1 MPNLDGVMPESLKAI
16 SETVRLGSDVPA
28 LLVRPEPD
36 DGSPAP
42 WILWMH
48 GRTAHKE
55 LDPGR
60 YLRLA
65 RAGIASCAIDLPGHG
80 EREDAHE
87 TEPADALNIIEQML
101 GELDDV
107 VQELG
112 RRGGFD
118 LQRAAI
124 GGMSLGGMITLA
136 RLCRPHPFRAA
147 IVEAAS
153 GNWSFQE
160 QRQFQDQVAVADLD
174 PIRHLANWRE
184 IPLLAVHCKA
194 DEWVFW
200 EGQRA
205 FLDALRTRS
214 RKPELVEELVLEHT
228 GAPFEHLGFGKAAN
242 DVRLTEIDFLKRT
255 IGSEPA

>member
-1 MPNLDGVMPESLKAI
+1 MPKLDGAMPESLKAI
-16 SETVRLGSDVPA
+16 SETVRLNSGVPA

-36 DGSPAP
+36 DGAPAP

-65 RAGIASCAIDLPGHG
+65 RAGFASCAVDLPGHG
-80 EREDAHE
+80 EREDE
-87 TEPADALNIIEQML
+87 QSIEPAASLDIIEQML
-101 GELDDV
+101 GEIDDV
-107 VQELG
+107 VRELG

-118 LQRAAI
+118 MRRAAI

-160 QRQFQDQVAVADLD
+160 HRQFHDQDAVAEAQDLGVD
-174 PIRHLANWRE
+174 L
-184 IPLLAVHCKA
+184 
-194 DEWVFW
+194 
-200 EGQRA
+200 
-205 FLDALRTRS
+205 S
-214 RKPELVEELVLEHT
+214 
-228 GAPFEHLGFGKAAN
+228 
-242 DVRLTEIDFLKRT
+242 
-255 IGSEPA
+255 